1 MADDGVVRAAVRAL
15 IGMLLATVAPEY
27 LREDVEVTVR
37 SASGRR
43 LWAASIHPNQLA
55 EGGAPGPPDGARGSA
70 RRVSHSPDF
79 RSYTWGQERY
89 SFTPGQAAVVR
100 ALQEAKDNGTPDV
113 GQDTLMEV
121 AGSEGSRL
129 RDLFKSHPA
138 WGNLIVRGD
147 GKGTLRL
154 ADPE

>member
-55 EGGAPGPPDGARGSA
+55 EGSEPPRQGEPAAPGVTDTQQAILAVLQVAERPVKIVTIASRANKVFNSHFRAAVRGLVRAGKVAAAGEGRYWLAARGKPP
-70 RRVSHSPDF
+70 VSH
-79 RSYTWGQERY
+79 
-89 SFTPGQAAVVR
+89 
-100 ALQEAKDNGTPDV
+100 
-113 GQDTLMEV
+113 
-121 AGSEGSRL
+121 
-129 RDLFKSHPA
+129 
-138 WGNLIVRGD
+138 
-147 GKGTLRL
+147 
-154 ADPE
+154 